1 MNPARLQEIAKSWL
15 GTPFHD
21 HACAKQ
27 VGVDCVH
34 LAASIYAELGLIPE
48 VPKFPTYSMD
58 GGRHLNASILS
69 GVLARLPG
77 FQQIQKHTVYPGAL
91 LVFNMGR
98 VTHHI
103 GVALDERK
111 FIHCLEGTGV
121 IISSRLEKLYKRRL
135 REVWIK

>member
-1 MNPARLQEIAKSWL
+1 
-15 GTPFHD
+15 
-21 HACAKQ
+21 
-27 VGVDCVH
+27 VDCVH

-77 FQQIQKHTVYPGAL
+77 FQRIQQHTIYPGAL
-91 LVFNMGR
+91 LVFWMGR

-103 GVALDERK
+103 GVAIDERK
-111 FIHCLEGTGV
+111 FIHALQGPGV
-121 IISSRLEKLYKRRL
+121 IISSLKERVYARRL
-135 REVWIK
+135 QEVWIK